1 MKFRCLTNEEL
12 TVLEDDL
19 KAFLIVNGIDGD
31 EWAKINQNEPEKA
44 MKLVEIFSD
53 SVLQIAYS
61 NIHYVE
67 YRSPKTC
74 IVFHCGDTDTEIIS
88 LQLNE
93 TAPADLSTPESIHH
107 ALVNHAGEIQFIR
120 QSKPNNKTREEEIHQ
135 LLDQGCVPSSK
146 EFWVSLEAVTHQN

>member
-12 TVLEDDL
+12 TVLENDL

-44 MKLVEIFSD
+44 IKLVEIFSD

-61 NIHYVE
+61 KMKYLE

-74 IVFHCGDTDTEIIS
+74 IVFHCGDTNTEIIS

-93 TAPADLSTPESIHH
+93 TTQADLSTPESIHH
-107 ALVNHAGEIQFIR
+107 ALLNHAGDIQLNR
-120 QSKPNNKTREEEIHQ
+120 QSKPNNKSREEEIHQ
-135 LLDQGCVPSSK
+135 LLEQGCVPSSK
-146 EFWVSLEAVTHQN
+146 EFWVSLEAITE

>member
-12 TVLEDDL
+12 AVLENDL

-44 MKLVEIFSD
+44 IKLVEIFSD
-53 SVLQIAYS
+53 SVLHIAYS
-61 NIHYVE
+61 KMKYVE

-74 IVFHCGDTDTEIIS
+74 IVFHCGDTNTEIIS

-93 TAPADLSTPESIHH
+93 TTQADLSTPESIHH
-107 ALVNHAGEIQFIR
+107 ALLNHAGDIQLNR
-120 QSKPNNKTREEEIHQ
+120 QSKPNNKSREEEIHQ
-135 LLDQGCVPSSK
+135 LLEQGCVPSSK
-146 EFWVSLEAVTHQN
+146 EFWVSLEAITQ

>member
-31 EWAKINQNEPEKA
+31 EWKKINQNAPEKA

-61 NIHYVE
+61 KIHYVE

-74 IVFHCGDTDTEIIS
+74 IVFHCKDTDMEIIS

-93 TAPADLSTPESIHH
+93 TAEADLSTPESIHH
-107 ALVNHAGEIQFIR
+107 TLLNYASEIQFTR
-120 QSKPNNKTREEEIHQ
+120 RSKNNTKSREEEIHQ

-146 EFWVSLEAVTHQN
+146 EFWISLEAVTQ

>member
-31 EWAKINQNEPEKA
+31 EWKKINQNEPDKA

-61 NIHYVE
+61 KIQYLE
-67 YRSPKTC
+67 YRSTKTC
-74 IVFHCGDTDTEIIS
+74 IAFHCKDTDTEIIS
-88 LQLNE
+88 LQLSE
-93 TAPADLSTPESIHH
+93 TAKSDLSTPESIHH
-107 ALVNHAGEIQFIR
+107 ALLNHANEIQFIK
-120 QSKPNNKTREEEIHQ
+120 QSKSNSKSREEEIHQ
-135 LLDQGCVPSSK
+135 LLEQGCTLSSK
-146 EFWVSLEAVTHQN
+146 EFWISLEAVID